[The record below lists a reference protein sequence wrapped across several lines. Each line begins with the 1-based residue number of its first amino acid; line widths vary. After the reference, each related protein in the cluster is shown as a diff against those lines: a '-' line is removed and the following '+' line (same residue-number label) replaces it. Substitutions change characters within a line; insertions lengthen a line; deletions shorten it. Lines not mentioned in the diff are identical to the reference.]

1 MRKNLLSLVFA
12 LAAAGAAAST
22 ATAGELSV
30 TIANGRAT
38 IIAKDVPVRQI
49 LAEWAKV
56 GETKILNGEK
66 VPGGPVT
73 LELVDVPEKEALD
86 ILLRTAAGYIAAPR
100 PANLA
105 GASQF
110 DRVIVLATSRAPAAT
125 TSVTPPPFGNRVG
138 AGVQVPAQ
146 PQPPADDDD
155 GEPRDQAP
163 MIVPPGTAPNGP
175 LQAFPGA
182 PAVPA
187 VGPNGQV
194 VGPGGVINGPNG
206 PITVGPNGV
215 PVGPNG
221 VPVGP
226 NGMPVGPNGV
236 PINPQPT
243 TTSRPGQLP
252 QQPQQPQVPN
262 PYGTQSR
269 PGPMPVRPPGGGEGG
284 PDR

>member
-1 MRKNLLSLVFA
+1 MMRKSLLCLLFA
-12 LAAAGAAAST
+12 VAAFGVAAST
-22 ATAGELSV
+22 AIAGELSV
-30 TIANGRAT
+30 KIANGRAT

-56 GETKILNGEK
+56 GDTKIMHGEK

-73 LELVDVPEKEALD
+73 LELIDVPEKEALD
-86 ILLRTAAGYIAAPR
+86 VLLRTAAGYIAAPR

-105 GASQF
+105 GASQY

-125 TSVTPPPFGNRVG
+125 TSLTPPPFGNR
-138 AGVQVPAQ
+138 AGVQIPPQ
-146 PQPPADDDD
+146 PQLPPDDDD
-155 GEPRDQAP
+155 GDPGDQGPNAP
-163 MIVPPGTAPNGP
+163 PIMGPNGP
-175 LQAFPGA
+175 MPAFPGA
-182 PAVPA
+182 PNGSA

-194 VGPGGVINGPNG
+194 IGPGGVINGPNG
-206 PITVGPNGV
+206 PVTI
-215 PVGPNG
+215 
-221 VPVGP
+221 GP
-226 NGMPVGPNGV
+226 NGMPVNV
-236 PINPQPT
+236 QPT

-269 PGPMPVRPPGGGEGG
+269 PGPMPVRPGGEGG

>member
-1 MRKNLLSLVFA
+1 MMMRKNLLCLVFA
-12 LAAAGAAAST
+12 LAAFGVAAST
-22 ATAGELSV
+22 ATAGELSLK
-30 TIANGRAT
+30 IANGGAT
-38 IIAKDVPVRQI
+38 ITANDVPVRQI

-66 VPGGPVT
+66 VAGGPVT

-86 ILLRTAAGYIAAPR
+86 VLLRTAAGYITAPR

-125 TSVTPPPFGNRVG
+125 TSLTPPPFGNR
-138 AGVQVPAQ
+138 AGVQMPPP
-146 PQPPADDDD
+146 PQLPPDDD
-155 GEPRDQAP
+155 GEPGDQAP
-163 MIVPPGTAPNGP
+163 NAPPIMGPNGP
-175 LQAFPGA
+175 MQAFPGA
-182 PAVPA
+182 
-187 VGPNGQV
+187 PNGQV
-194 VGPGGVINGPNG
+194 VGPNGQVIGPGGIINGPNG

-215 PVGPNG
+215 PMNT
-221 VPVGP
+221 
-226 NGMPVGPNGV
+226 
-236 PINPQPT
+236 QPT

-252 QQPQQPQVPN
+252 QQVPQQPQVPN

-269 PGPMPVRPPGGGEGG
+269 PGPMPVRPPGGEGG

>member
-1 MRKNLLSLVFA
+1 MMRKNLLCLVFA
-12 LAAAGAAAST
+12 LAAFGVAAST

-30 TIANGRAT
+30 KIANGRAT

-66 VPGGPVT
+66 VAGGPVT

-86 ILLRTAAGYIAAPR
+86 VLLRTAAGYITAPR

-125 TSVTPPPFGNRVG
+125 TSLTPPPFGNR
-138 AGVQVPAQ
+138 AGVQMPPP
-146 PQPPADDDD
+146 PQVPPADDD
-155 GEPRDQAP
+155 GEPGDQGPNAP
-163 MIVPPGTAPNGP
+163 PIMGPNGP
-175 LQAFPGA
+175 LPAFPGA
-182 PAVPA
+182 QNGQVVGPNGQII
-187 VGPNGQV
+187 GPNGQV

-206 PITVGPNGV
+206 PITVGPNGL
-215 PVGPNG
+215 PMNT
-221 VPVGP
+221 
-226 NGMPVGPNGV
+226 
-236 PINPQPT
+236 QPT

-252 QQPQQPQVPN
+252 QQVPQQPQVPN
-262 PYGTQSR
+262 PYGTQTR
-269 PGPMPVRPPGGGEGG
+269 PGPMPVRPGGEGG

>member
-1 MRKNLLSLVFA
+1 MMRKNLLSLVFA
-12 LAAAGAAAST
+12 LAAVGVAAST

-30 TIANGRAT
+30 KIANGRAT

-56 GETKILNGEK
+56 GETKILHGEK

-73 LELVDVPEKEALD
+73 LELIDVPEKEALD

-100 PANLA
+100 PANMA

-125 TSVTPPPFGNRVG
+125 TSVTPPPFGNR
-138 AGVQVPAQ
+138 AGVQMPPQ
-146 PQPPADDDD
+146 PQPPPDDDD
-155 GEPRDQAP
+155 GEPGDQGP
-163 MIVPPGTAPNGP
+163 MIVPPGMGPNGP
-175 LQAFPGA
+175 LPAFPGA
-182 PAVPA
+182 PPGPA

-194 VGPGGVINGPNG
+194 IGPNGQVIGPGGVINGPNG

-215 PVGPNG
+215 PMNT
-221 VPVGP
+221 
-226 NGMPVGPNGV
+226 
-236 PINPQPT
+236 QPT

-262 PYGTQSR
+262 PYGTQTR
-269 PGPMPVRPPGGGEGG
+269 PGRRTHAGTPWWW
-284 PDR
+284 